1 MVAVLAEIVTASSSS
16 GSPAVLIIVNL
27 ALFALAV
34 GVIILLLR
42 ARRKRRT
49 TLDPAFQ
56 GAPVGHGVV
65 TDLQYMYRKVNETPL
80 YRITYHVHTRQGQQF
95 FGWEEKYLLRISE
108 KPQFDVGTN
117 HLVAYRPG
125 TDQVRALP
133 PRR

>member
-1 MVAVLAEIVTASSSS
+1 MLAQTITASSSS
-16 GSPAVLIIVNL
+16 SSPVGLILVNL
-27 ALFALAV
+27 VLFALMV

-65 TDLQYMYRKVNETPL
+65 TDLQYQYRQVNNLWL
-80 YRITYHVHTRQGQQF
+80 YRITYQVNTKQGQRF
-95 FGWEEKYLLRISE
+95 VGWEEKYLRRISE
-108 KPQFDVGTN
+108 KPQFEVGTN
-117 HLVAYRPG
+117 HLVAFRPG

>member
-1 MVAVLAEIVTASSSS
+1 MVAVNAPIITASSSS
-16 GSPAVLIIVNL
+16 SFPVGILLANL
-27 ALFALAV
+27 GLAAMV
-34 GVIILLLR
+34 AGVIIVLVR
-42 ARRKRRT
+42 ARRRART

-56 GAPVGHGVV
+56 GAPIGQGVV
-65 TDLQYMYRKVNETPL
+65 TDLQYRYRQVNNIWL
-80 YRITYHVHTRQGQQF
+80 YRITYLVHTKEGQRF
-95 FGWEEKYLLRISE
+95 VGWEDKYLRWLSE